1 MLSDPKLLVLLAVGC
16 LTTMVGGI
24 ISPILPEMVHQL
36 QLNPGAAGIF
46 VSMHCLTIALF
57 SPLLG
62 ILADRVGKLN
72 VLLPS
77 LVLYAL
83 FGTAGAFMHNLG
95 PLLMTRGLL
104 GAASGGI
111 AASSL
116 GLLGS
121 LYEREARSQVLG
133 YVTTTLTISSITFPL
148 LGGWVGATHWQFT
161 FYLYGL
167 ALPLAVIAARIL
179 PDKPSLKS
187 RSVSVSVAFGSSGKL
202 GHILQR
208 PQVIQL
214 LLTLGLAS
222 AIVYAVVIYAPL
234 YLKITIGAG
243 PTLNG
248 ILLAS
253 RAIGVAV
260 ISAFGARQLAKFLG
274 LKRTI
279 ALGFGLM
286 AVTLATIP
294 LLYQLPWILLAAI
307 VFGLGFGMIT
317 PNLYIAL
324 ANLAPAEMQSSVL
337 AAGNGAGFLGQFL
350 SPIFLGPV
358 LAFGGLRGA
367 FYTAAGVAGLISCL
381 ILVQHRR
388 VHRNQA

>member
-24 ISPILPEMVHQL
+24 ISPILPEMVHHL

-187 RSVSVSVAFGSSGKL
+187 RSVSVAFGSSGKL
-202 GHILQR
+202 CHILQR